1 MVMAQPFTTA
11 SPLIASFDWTDIQSG
26 TGTDTFLLYQT
37 ETSAGTDHHLSP
49 NTVYSSA
56 LSEQIGPVDGALA
69 KASDIDYDLTE
80 YQISQE
86 IEGVGHLEIPIAY
99 EITNAAGTGSFYMI
113 AKLRKWDGTTETE
126 VASVQSETISST
138 AGVTDE
144 TVWSMP
150 ITIPYTHFAQGDTL
164 RLTIE
169 TWATS
174 DGTEEIYLAYGI
186 DPINREVI
194 FHTETMQTSISKLS
208 VPFKLNL

>member
-11 SPLIASFDWTDIQSG
+11 SPVVASFDWTDIQSG
-26 TGTDTFLLYQT
+26 TGTDTFLLHQT
-37 ETSAGTDHHLSP
+37 ETSAGLDYHLSP

-56 LSEQIGPVDGALA
+56 LSISINAVSGALA
-69 KASDIDYDLTE
+69 KHSDIDYDLTE

-86 IEGVGHLEIPIAY
+86 LEGVGQLEIPIAY

-113 AKLRKWDGTTETE
+113 CKLRKWDGTSETE
-126 VASVQSETISST
+126 IASVQSETISST
-138 AGVTDE
+138 GGVTGE

-150 ITIPYTHFAQGDTL
+150 ITIPYTHFAVGDVL

-169 TWATS
+169 LWATS
-174 DGTEEIYLAYGI
+174 DGAEDIYLAYGI
-186 DPINREVI
+186 DPINRAVVY
-194 FHTETMQTSISKLS
+194 HTKTMQTSISKLS